1 MGDLDRKVAVVTGGS
16 SGIGKA
22 TAILMAEEGAKVVVA
37 ARREKEGTETVSIIS
52 DAGGTAI
59 FVKADVSVE
68 ADIKRVMDTAVETYG
83 SIDCA
88 FNNAGRTEGSPLPWD
103 ERDVELWD
111 AVDGVN
117 LRGYW
122 LCMKYELAQMMKN
135 GGGVIVNNS
144 SIAGLTGFP
153 GEIYTATKHGVIGM
167 SKTAAVNYGNRG
179 IRVNVVC
186 PGIIETPIISGASDD
201 SRDFFT
207 KKIPLGRFGT
217 DTEIA
222 EPVVWLCSDKASYV
236 TGTVLTVDGGI
247 MEGMTNGVRPR

>member
-1 MGDLDRKVAVVTGGS
+1 MGDLDGKVAVVTGGS

-22 TAILMAEEGAKVVVA
+22 TAILMAEQGAKVVVA
-37 ARREKEGTETVSIIS
+37 ARREQEGTETADIIRE
-52 DAGGTAI
+52 AGGVAT
-59 FVKADVSVE
+59 FVQADVSIQ

-88 FNNAGRTEGSPLPWD
+88 FNNAGRLDGSPLPWD
-103 ERDVELWD
+103 ERDVEIWD

-122 LCMKYELAQMMKN
+122 LCMKYELAQMLKN

-144 SIAGLTGFP
+144 SIAGLTALP

-186 PGIIETPIISGASDD
+186 PGFIETPIISGASADIL
-201 SRDFFT
+201 DFYT

-217 DTEIA
+217 DTEIV

>member
-1 MGDLDRKVAVVTGGS
+1 MGDLDGKVAVVTGGS

-22 TAILMAEEGAKVVVA
+22 TAILMAEQGARVVVA
-37 ARREKEGTETVSIIS
+37 ARREKEGTETADGIR
-52 DAGGTAI
+52 DAGGEAT
-59 FVKADVSVE
+59 FVQADVSIE
-68 ADIKRVMDTAVETYG
+68 GDIKRVMDTAVETYG

-88 FNNAGRTEGSPLPWD
+88 FNNAGRTEHSTIPWD

-111 AVDGVN
+111 AIDGVN

-122 LCMKYELAQMMKN
+122 LCMKYELAQMLKN
-135 GGGVIVNNS
+135 GGGAIVNNS
-144 SIAGLTGFP
+144 SIAGLTALP

-186 PGIIETPIISGASDD
+186 PGVIETPIISGLSDD
-201 SRDFFT
+201 GRDDFI
-207 KKIPLGRFGT
+207 KKVPLGRLGT

-236 TGTVLTVDGGI
+236 TGTTLTVDGGV
-247 MEGMTNGVRPR
+247 MEGMTNGWRPR